1 MTGTPKCSSTASR
14 LRRRRSKCSRRNAL
28 SSASTSPS
36 AAAIA
41 TFRTGLGATFW
52 RSTCAESQTVAV
64 SGASTTWPVVDDD
77 LRLGAVDRLLQ
88 LREERGRSD
97 GGRQHREHDPLPAAD
112 DADVPAQAAA
122 PVLELDRLRHA
133 THCSAGGSISWT
145 LYDSSK

>member
-1 MTGTPKCSSTASR
+1 MQAEARNHARGDNVA
-14 LRRRRSKCSRRNAL
+14 LDQVAHRRRERLDRVGDGRL
-28 SSASTSPS
+28 
-36 AAAIA
+36 
-41 TFRTGLGATFW
+41 
-52 RSTCAESQTVAV
+52 EEAV
-64 SGASTTWPVVDDD
+64 PLADDD

-133 THCSAGGSISWT
+133 THCSASGSIS
-145 LYDSSK
+145 